1 MHVGMIHAYI
11 NSMNVRK
18 IAIPVYRDR
27 VAPLFDVAGT
37 FLMAEVLNG
46 QPDDIQKVEPVF
58 NSHRQKISFLKSSG
72 VDVVICS
79 AISRQQAIV
88 LLNNSIDIIPG
99 VIGETGEIL
108 SAFCRGRLNMEQFS
122 MPGCQ
127 WRKRHRRGRCPYYS
141 ELLKRK
147 ENE

>member
-1 MHVGMIHAYI
+1 MEIK
-11 NSMNVRK
+11 K

-37 FLMAEVLNG
+37 FLIADILNG
-46 QPDDIQKVEPVF
+46 QPDDIHEIEPVF
-58 NSHRQKISFLKSSG
+58 NSYRQKISFLKSSG

-79 AISRQQAIV
+79 AISRHQAIV
-88 LLNNSIDIIPG
+88 LLNNGIDIIPG

-108 SAFCRGRLNMEQFS
+108 SAFCRGRLNIEQFS

-127 WRKRHRRGRCPYYS
+127 WRRRHRRGRCPYYS
-141 ELLKRK
+141 ELLKRN
-147 ENE
+147 END